1 MIDDLRTLRQQPDN
15 FMKAIYLTNPAGPES
30 LVSGEIPRPVP
41 AAGEVLVKV
50 HATAVTP
57 TEFQWYPTFHTPV
70 GEPRLFPIVPGH
82 EFSGV
87 IEATGPG
94 VTEWQPGEPVYGLN
108 DWFAGGALAEYCV
121 APVTGLAMKPRLLDY
136 TQAAVAPISA
146 LTAWQG
152 LLERAHLQSGE
163 RVLIHGAAGG
173 VGMFAVQ
180 LARWR
185 GAHVIA
191 TASAANLDFVRRL
204 GAQEVIDYRAARFED
219 VARAVD
225 VVFDG
230 VGGETL
236 ERSWPVL
243 AKNGRLVT
251 VATASAGAAE
261 ARVREAFLLVRADG
275 AQLAQLAAL
284 IDAGELRV
292 FAEAVFPLAQARQA
306 YARARQGGMRGKIA
320 LRVNGEP
327 LGRKLQTSK
336 FNLQG
341 NFKPQPSSG
350 HAGCKFEASLVLP
363 ELVSITGR
371 QAKVEGEGRWQSE
384 E

>member
-336 FNLQG
+336 FNLQE